1 MKSVVSSQSGLYTM
15 SMAVPR
21 QNGEKNDLL
30 MLELYE
36 NCSDFPGYI
45 RFRLAGCQTNI
56 PFITPYLCAGHHQR
70 VLHSLSCA
78 RRRRSGGDKL
88 ISKYVPE
95 KSEKGTI
102 IGVMKDFKKYS
113 LTNNVF
119 PLRMIRT
126 KCHKITI
133 PH

>member
-1 MKSVVSSQSGLYTM
+1 MKTVRL
-15 SMAVPR
+15 
-21 QNGEKNDLL
+21 
-30 MLELYE
+30 
-36 NCSDFPGYI
+36 PGYI

-70 VLHSLSCA
+70 VLHRYLVPE
-78 RRRRSGGDKL
+78 GEDPVGQP

-119 PLRMIRT
+119 PLRMILHEMPQDNYT
-126 KCHKITI
+126 TLTLQFESKIAQQLSIIFADYGKKNT
-133 PH
+133 PVLHSL